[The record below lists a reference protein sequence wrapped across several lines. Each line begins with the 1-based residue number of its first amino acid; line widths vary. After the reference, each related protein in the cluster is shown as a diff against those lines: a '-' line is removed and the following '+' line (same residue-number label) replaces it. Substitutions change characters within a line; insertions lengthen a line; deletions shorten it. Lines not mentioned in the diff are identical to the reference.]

1 MPRFWYEA
9 LSPTGD
15 KITNEGDF
23 SSVQELYTKLK
34 AQGLILLNYKKKLSL
49 SFSFFSPRIKRTELA
64 ELCRNLSL
72 VVKGGIPLVEALRD
86 ICDSPGI
93 ANLRNVLSKI
103 ILRLEGGELFSEA
116 LSHYKKHF
124 PNILIVLVQL
134 GEETGRLD
142 KTLEDAARHLEKVQ
156 EIIDKTQKA
165 ISYPAVI
172 LGAMIGAL
180 GFWILYVLPK
190 LFELFKSLGLKEL
203 PWATKVLL
211 STVELSKTYWP
222 VIPLLILAITVFGYL
237 STRNKKVKLVWDNL
251 WLRFPLIGSVI
262 KASQQAFFFEYLSL
276 LTASG
281 IDVLRSLEI
290 MEGAISHLVLK
301 QAIKDIKITISSGGN
316 LSDAFK
322 RCQLFEP
329 FVLRMVR
336 VGEASGNMPEQL
348 KILSNHYMGIVN
360 RLVDSIAQKIEPIL
374 IVFAGMIFVIIA
386 LGLLGPIYDMMGQI
400 K

>member
-9 LSPTGD
+9 LSATGE

-23 SSVQELYTKLK
+23 TSIQDLYFKLK
-34 AQGLILLNYKKKLSL
+34 NQGLTLINYKKKA
-49 SFSFFSPRIKRTELA
+49 SFSLPGLSKKIKRTELA

-72 VVKGGIPLVEALRD
+72 VVKGGIPLVDALRD

-93 ANLRNVLSKI
+93 SSLRRVLSKI
-103 ILRLEGGELFSEA
+103 ITRVEGGELLSDA
-116 LSHYKKHF
+116 LLKYKKYF

-134 GEETGRLD
+134 GEETGHLD
-142 KTLEDAARHLEKVQ
+142 KTLADAADHLEKIQ
-156 EIIDKTQKA
+156 EIIDKTKKA

-172 LGAMIGAL
+172 LGAMFGAL
-180 GFWILYVLPK
+180 AFWILYVLPK
-190 LFELFKSLGLKEL
+190 LFELFNTLGLKEL

-211 STVELSKTYWP
+211 STVEISKTYWP
-222 VIPLLILAITVFGYL
+222 IIPLIILSLVTFGVLASKNEKIKLI
-237 STRNKKVKLVWDNL
+237 WDNI
-251 WLRFPLIGSVI
+251 WIRFPIIGSII

-290 MEGAISHLVLK
+290 MEGAINHLILK
-301 QAIKDIKITISSGGN
+301 QAIKEIKTTISSGGN
-316 LSDAFK
+316 LSDGFK
-322 RCQLFEP
+322 KCTLFEP

-348 KILSNHYMGIVN
+348 KILAAHYMSIVN
-360 RLVDSIAQKIEPIL
+360 RLVDSIASKIEPIL
-374 IVFAGMIFVIIA
+374 IFFAGLIFVIIA
-386 LGLLGPIYDMMGQI
+386 MGLLGPIYDMMGTV